1 MISKKSVRNLIGTA
15 YLSLSKESDI
25 RFPYALY
32 QNALKR
38 DFKKKVPFIKMNL
51 IIFNDS

>member
-1 MISKKSVRNLIGTA
+1 MISKKSVGNLIGTA

-38 DFKKKVPFIKMNL
+38 GLKKKGTIYKNE
-51 IIFNDS
+51 FNYF